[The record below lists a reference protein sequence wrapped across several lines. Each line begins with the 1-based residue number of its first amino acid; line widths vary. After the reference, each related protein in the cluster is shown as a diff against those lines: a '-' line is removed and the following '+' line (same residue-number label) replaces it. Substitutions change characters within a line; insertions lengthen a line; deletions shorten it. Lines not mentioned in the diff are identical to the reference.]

1 MRYANHILL
10 ILAGIF
16 MMMLRVINYIYLQ
29 GLHFADVHNL
39 DIVSGTVGVEEVT
52 AWTYTPLPQI
62 IGLLL
67 IASGVLG
74 IVKEMKAND

>member
-1 MRYANHILL
+1 MKYANHIPL
-10 ILAGIF
+10 ILAGI
-16 MMMLRVINYIYLQ
+16 MMMFLRVINQIYYG
-29 GLHFADVHNL
+29 GLSWASSRNIEVVDGV
-39 DIVSGTVGVEEVT
+39 VGDTGIT